1 MPERAFVT
9 QNLAQLTATIALLD
23 QARQGGSLEELR
35 VAGVLTRR
43 GPMSQTEIDL
53 RYKQA
58 RYEAYLRVKD
68 LDATDPSNAAQIALW
83 TNPYKEKI
91 MRVESV
97 HGCYPSHFPTSCQ

>member
-9 QNLAQLTATIALLD
+9 QNLAQLTATITLLD

-68 LDATDPSNAAQIALW
+68 LDATDPSNAAQIAQW
-83 TNPYKEKI
+83 TNPYKEKV

-97 HGCYPSHFPTSCQ
+97 RGPSSAFYPYSLP